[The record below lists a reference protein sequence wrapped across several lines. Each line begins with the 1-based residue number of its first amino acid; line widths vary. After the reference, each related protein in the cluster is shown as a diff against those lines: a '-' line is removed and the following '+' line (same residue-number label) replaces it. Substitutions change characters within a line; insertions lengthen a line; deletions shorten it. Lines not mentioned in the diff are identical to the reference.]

1 MLKDTLAKNVI
12 TIEHSQTS
20 TLTIVANANV
30 NTHNLALMSTLTIT
44 LADSQHL
51 RLPTSHALSVS
62 HSHTLKLSNPQ
73 HLTPSDS
80 QGGSGDKQHKHTDH
94 CARHN
99 SWHSHDS
106 NSPPSLSLSLSLSIT
121 RITCH
126 TKPHVTFH
134 FHKKQIQ
141 HDTQKTAC
149 CLLIVLVVSR
159 VNCPLDERNERNQ
172 HSLHRAQPEFTK
184 HWQNPNTFF
193 LLFHWVR

>member
-1 MLKDTLAKNVI
+1 MLPSKCTI
-12 TIEHSQTS
+12 TIEQSHLNQKNLRCPNLPQLQTTKRHSADQT
-20 TLTIVANANV
+20 I
-30 NTHNLALMSTLTIT
+30 
-44 LADSQHL
+44 
-51 RLPTSHALSVS
+51 
-62 HSHTLKLSNPQ
+62 
-73 HLTPSDS
+73 
-80 QGGSGDKQHKHTDH
+80 
-94 CARHN
+94 
-99 SWHSHDS
+99 
-106 NSPPSLSLSLSLSIT
+106 LSLSVSIT

-184 HWQNPNTFF
+184 HWQNPNTFV
-193 LLFHWVR
+193 LLFHWVRQSETLCFKDKSWT

>member
-1 MLKDTLAKNVI
+1 MLNDTLAKNVI
-12 TIEHSQTS
+12 TIEHSQMS

-51 RLPTSHALSVS
+51 MLSA
-62 HSHTLKLSNPQ
+62 SHTL
-73 HLTPSDS
+73 TPSSS
-80 QGGSGDKQHKHTDH
+80 QTLSI
-94 CARHN
+94 
-99 SWHSHDS
+99 SHPQTLKVEAETNNTNTQTTAQDTTHGT
-106 NSPPSLSLSLSLSIT
+106 PMTQTILPLSLSLS
-121 RITCH
+121 
-126 TKPHVTFH
+126 
-134 FHKKQIQ
+134 
-141 HDTQKTAC
+141 
-149 CLLIVLVVSR
+149 LIVLVVSR